1 MAVELKLHTVA
12 QDQIVCANKESFEYF
27 ADKAGWYT
35 IQEYKDDRQ
44 KRVYA
49 TESVNGKIVSYTEAI
64 LKK

>member
-12 QDQIVCANKESFEYF
+12 QDQLVCSNKESFDYF
-27 ADKAGWYT
+27 ADKSGWYS

-49 TESVNGKIVSYTEAI
+49 TESPYGKIVSYTEAI